1 MGNNS
6 SILKMKIGVL
16 LGLILLLSQAL
27 GQNPRFPFELHDK
40 SLHLTEWARQP
51 MLLNPVALSFD
62 YEGRLYVVE
71 TARRG
76 TVDIDIRSHKEW
88 VIDDLSSETIP
99 QLRRMFRTK
108 DGA

>member
-1 MGNNS
+1 M
-6 SILKMKIGVL
+6 ILGIG
-16 LGLILLLSQAL
+16 QAL
-27 GQNPRFPFELHDK
+27 GQNPRIQIPCELHDK
-40 SLHLTEWARQP
+40 SLRLTEWARQP

-88 VIDDLSSETIP
+88 VIEDLSSETIP
-99 QLRRMFRTK
+99 Q
-108 DGA
+108 